1 MKNLFLLKWFLGRLI
16 FLNFLCDEMV
26 DMRDSK
32 SCAISV
38 PVRLRS
44 KVFCDKF
51 DQCIGYNAIVLKKPL
66 LVTYANIVH
75 FFV

>member
-1 MKNLFLLKWFLGRLI
+1 
-16 FLNFLCDEMV
+16 MV